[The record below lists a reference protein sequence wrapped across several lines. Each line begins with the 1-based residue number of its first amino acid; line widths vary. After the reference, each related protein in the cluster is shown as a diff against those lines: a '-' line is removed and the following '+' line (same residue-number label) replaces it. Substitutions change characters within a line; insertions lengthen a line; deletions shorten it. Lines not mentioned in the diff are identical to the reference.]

1 MFVFSV
7 DLRNVLSD
15 AFSVNLRNVL
25 LASLA
30 CCFPYIEGTKVYL
43 VVGKV
48 LHGLG
53 FPFFEIRRDLVLI
66 LRGNDKNEVA

>member
-1 MFVFSV
+1 MLVFSV
-7 DLRNVLSD
+7 D
-15 AFSVNLRNVL
+15 LRNVL

-30 CCFPYIEGTKVYL
+30 CCFPYIEGSKVYL

-66 LRGNDKNEVA
+66 LRGNDKSEVA